1 MKHLFVSLLA
11 AVIIAPAV
19 HGQNEDEIR
28 ATEIGVSF
36 NLYDFKTA
44 QLIRTTSLNAV
55 IRDKQFAKIKNMS
68 PGIGVHFLK
77 GIKKH
82 IDFGASLNASV
93 LSHPFPNKPDAG
105 VDHLLLQLEGT
116 AQFKMVS
123 DQYWLQPFL
132 MAGFV

>member
-44 QLIRTTSLNAV
+44 QLIRQNQPSGKVVTNT
-55 IRDKQFAKIKNMS
+55 DQK
-68 PGIGVHFLK
+68 
-77 GIKKH
+77 
-82 IDFGASLNASV
+82 
-93 LSHPFPNKPDAG
+93 PF
-105 VDHLLLQLEGT
+105 
-116 AQFKMVS
+116 
-123 DQYWLQPFL
+123 
-132 MAGFV
+132 